1 MRILLLVAAVVATQ
15 PVAVLAQSAVSG
27 FETRVRKAVPIVRPA
42 VALPASELPNQRATF
57 RFGDTFELR
66 MAGMPAEDALQF
78 NQSFTVGSDGN
89 LNIPLGGQIKAAGLT
104 QSELER
110 AIERRMIE
118 GEFFRFPTAT
128 ITVAAP
134 RYVTVGGAVKNSGRF
149 QWTPD
154 LTLSSALD
162 QAGGGDGFESDRIEL
177 IRGRKS
183 SAYSVKKLRK
193 DPAQDPQLLPG
204 DRVVQR

>member
-1 MRILLLVAAVVATQ
+1 
-15 PVAVLAQSAVSG
+15 
-27 FETRVRKAVPIVRPA
+27 
-42 VALPASELPNQRATF
+42 
-57 RFGDTFELR
+57 
-66 MAGMPAEDALQF
+66 MPAEDASQF
-78 NQSFTVGSDGN
+78 NQSFTVGSNGY

-104 QSELER
+104 QGELER

-154 LTLSSALD
+154 LTLTSALD

-177 IRGRKS
+177 IRGGKS